1 MEKTLICLLF
11 NLFHTNIETN
21 LAVPVDTQPKLN
33 IHEAFA
39 LRPERDMN
47 GLKMFVLDRVSTSSH
62 LNYFRPMFHFYTPW
76 KSQKTGVFF
85 MVNLFLSNI
94 LFLYPLKMSENFWFP
109 DVFREH
115 RNETLTYSGQIGM
128 IITTESITLKYSSR
142 FKWIQCL
149 QLFHWC
155 LLFWLLQ

>member
-1 MEKTLICLLF
+1 
-11 NLFHTNIETN
+11 
-21 LAVPVDTQPKLN
+21 
-33 IHEAFA
+33 
-39 LRPERDMN
+39 
-47 GLKMFVLDRVSTSSH
+47 
-62 LNYFRPMFHFYTPW
+62 
-76 KSQKTGVFF
+76 

-155 LLFWLLQ
+155 LLF